1 MLGRISLFSALIA
14 SLMLSGS
21 ASADGSR
28 RDAAVAG
35 VLVGA
40 VIGGAIVANSRYE
53 PAPLYVEIG
62 PPPSRVIYYQQPHP
76 RYYAPPAVYYRP
88 YQRVLVPH
96 HFHRPHHYKHRH
108 HKHYRRHH
116 RHGHYGS
123 RW

>member
-1 MLGRISLFSALIA
+1 MLGRITLLSALIA
-14 SLMLSGS
+14 SLMLSGA

-28 RDAAVAG
+28 RDAAIAG

-53 PAPLYVEIG
+53 HAPLYVEIG
-62 PPPSRVIYYQQPHP
+62 PPPPRVIYYQQPHS
-76 RYYAPPAVYYRP
+76 RYYSPPPVYYRP
-88 YQRVLVPH
+88 YQPVLVPH

-116 RHGHYGS
+116 HHGHYEP